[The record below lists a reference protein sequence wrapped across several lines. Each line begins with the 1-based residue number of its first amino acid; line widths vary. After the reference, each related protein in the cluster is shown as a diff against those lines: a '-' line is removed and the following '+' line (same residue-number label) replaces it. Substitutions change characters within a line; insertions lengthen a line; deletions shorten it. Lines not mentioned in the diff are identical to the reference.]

1 MRTVKCGACGLTFP
15 EDDQMLHVR
24 EHMEL
29 ENLARRAGTPIK
41 TDFPLPFS
49 YVSALRE
56 KL

>member
-56 KL
+56 NL